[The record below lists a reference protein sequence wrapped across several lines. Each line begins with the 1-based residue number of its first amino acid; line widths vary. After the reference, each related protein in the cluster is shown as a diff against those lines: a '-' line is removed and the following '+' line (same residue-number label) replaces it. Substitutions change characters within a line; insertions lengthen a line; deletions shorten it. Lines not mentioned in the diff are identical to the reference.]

1 MNAILAVVRREPFVS
16 FVVLAFA
23 LSWGLGAVLDGHPL
37 LAPDGSFVSGVL
49 IAALIV
55 VGIADGRAGMKDLG
69 RRIVRWRVSPR
80 WYVVV
85 FVLPVVIV
93 ATVAV
98 LMPFLGGAP
107 LDWSKQP
114 ALASTALLF
123 ATLVILPVGAPVSE
137 EIGWRGVALPR
148 LLIGRSALTASLI
161 LGVVWSLWHLPV
173 VISDPVLRVPVPFFL
188 QVIPMSVLFTW
199 IFLHTRASVLIA
211 ILFHAWFDVVLAY
224 VGAMIV
230 PGDYPLLWW
239 LLLVTETVAATIVV
253 AIWGLD
259 LTRRPSLEADPGP
272 VPVKAT

>member
-1 MNAILAVVRREPFVS
+1 MNAVLAVVRREPLVS

-93 ATVAV
+93 ATVVV

-123 ATLVILPVGAPVSE
+123 AVLAILPVGAPVSE

-173 VISDPVLRVPVPFFL
+173 VISDPVLRVPLPFFL

-199 IFLHTRASVLIA
+199 IFVHTRASVFIA
-211 ILFHAWFDVVLAY
+211 ILFHAWYDVVLAY

-239 LLLVTETVAATIVV
+239 LLLVAETIAATIVV
-253 AIWGLD
+253 AIWGFD

-272 VPVKAT
+272 VMVKAT